1 VLKTDCRLF
10 DRNRKDLKVESLKLK
25 WMFVVI
31 ILTLFFVV
39 FVTISDR
46 VQATLG
52 EGTFGKVVK
61 VKDVT
66 KSRYVPLLLLFQSY
80 LRHSWLRLSHF
91 DAFRLKLQAVWLFFC
106 TAAADV
112 LLYSLP

>member
-10 DRNRKDLKVESLKLK
+10 DRNRKDLKVESLKFK

-91 DAFRLKLQAVWLFFC
+91 DAFRLKLQAVWLFF
-106 TAAADV
+106 
-112 LLYSLP
+112 LYSCSRRVII

>member
-1 VLKTDCRLF
+1 
-10 DRNRKDLKVESLKLK
+10 
-25 WMFVVI
+25 MFVVI
-31 ILTLFFVV
+31 ILTFFLSF

-66 KSRYVPLLLLFQSY
+66 KSRYVPLLLLLFQSY

-112 LLYSLP
+112 LL